1 MCIELFM
8 KFRWMGFK
16 QFSEHKRT
24 MLKLTT
30 LVIMIIEALVVLV
43 RRDSHFRV
51 TRALR
56 PIFVIDNH
64 YCGGIRRV
72 LRQIIQSLKP
82 IMDML
87 FLLLFFMMIFSIVGF
102 YLFKDNPEDPVSYS
116 LCRLHQFI
124 NIFISI
130 SSHVTKV
137 LSTCLFYLQP
147 LSTITIHK
155 TTDINF
161 YLVTSYPDVMM
172 PAYAS
177 NRWSAIYFIAFLIIH
192 LYFLMNLVRIFQFIS
207 LQLIKPVI

>member
-1 MCIELFM
+1 
-8 KFRWMGFK
+8 MGLK
-16 QFSEHKRT
+16 QFSGHKRT

-87 FLLLFFMMIFSIVGF
+87 FLLLFFMMIFSIIGF
-102 YLFKDNPEDPVSYS
+102 YLFKDNPDDPVSVNDFDYEK
-116 LCRLHQFI
+116 LTLFFLQYFK
-124 NIFISI
+124 
-130 SSHVTKV
+130 SSYKSFVNLFV
-137 LSTCLFYLQP
+137 LL
-147 LSTITIHK
+147 
-155 TTDINF
+155 TT
-161 YLVTSYPDVMM
+161 
-172 PAYAS
+172 A
-177 NRWSAIYFIAFLIIH
+177 
-192 LYFLMNLVRIFQFIS
+192 
-207 LQLIKPVI
+207 K

>member
-1 MCIELFM
+1 MGESTGGHIGDFKRPLLGQVHASLELLALIVMCVELFM

-87 FLLLFFMMIFSIVGF
+87 FLLLFFMMIFSIIGF
-102 YLFKDNPEDPVSYS
+102 YLFKDNPEDPVS
-116 LCRLHQFI
+116 
-124 NIFISI
+124 
-130 SSHVTKV
+130 
-137 LSTCLFYLQP
+137 
-147 LSTITIHK
+147 
-155 TTDINF
+155 
-161 YLVTSYPDVMM
+161 
-172 PAYAS
+172 
-177 NRWSAIYFIAFLIIH
+177 
-192 LYFLMNLVRIFQFIS
+192 
-207 LQLIKPVI
+207 

>member
-16 QFSEHKRT
+16 QFVGHKRT

-30 LVIMIIEALVVLV
+30 LAIMIIEALVVLM

-72 LRQIIQSLKP
+72 MRQIIQSLKP

-87 FLLLFFMMIFSIVGF
+87 FLLLFFMLIFSIVGF
-102 YLFKDNPEDPVSYS
+102 YLFRNNPDDPVSFFLPKTNS
-116 LCRLHQFI
+116 ELDSNFS
-124 NIFISI
+124 SI
-130 SSHVTKV
+130 SSHVTQV
-137 LSTCLFYLQP
+137 SSTCSSFSQLRSKFN
-147 LSTITIHK
+147 H
-155 TTDINF
+155 NF
-161 YLVTSYPDVMM
+161 SM
-172 PAYAS
+172 PK
-177 NRWSAIYFIAFLIIH
+177 IH
-192 LYFLMNLVRIFQFIS
+192 LTVFPAIQM
-207 LQLIKPVI
+207 